1 MSKTKKSSKTEQ
13 TIEPTDEPPKSSK
26 SSTSSTKDNVEKEA
40 STDASGKSVLEET
53 FLQKKDAPPD
63 DGSSSPSSS
72 GSSSSDS
79 SSSDDDDDDSN
90 SKENSAVSSPAKKKS
105 TKSKKGTSTS
115 SPKTPDERQY
125 SSAITSSNF
134 FDPTSKIGHAN
145 IQSASMAPAQWNF
158 PTVSPENR
166 GEYMALLASL
176 ADKWGLPILSVPT
189 SGDGKP
195 ASKPKTLAGTRHA
208 NINFDKFVSIIDLT
222 VTTPPMDTVVAYAHW
237 IQGGTYKLMK
247 DTSTDTMVSIAV
259 DPNLRGN
266 EGLVNRKKIALR
278 RQSAVIYQFLL
289 NVIPLKCFTQFRIH
303 EKKYKYQDEA
313 DPTTTQ
319 CCGLTLLAML
329 LSVLKPSSKVDVGH
343 LENLLEK
350 VTFEGCKF
358 NFVAYST
365 KITDLLM
372 KIMAERGV
380 EYDDNRLMTR
390 FFKQLQDHKNKEWE
404 IAVYGAKNAWK
415 SGKSKLADVI
425 SELTIVY
432 NDLLTTGDWGK
443 IDDQHKQVIALST
456 QLNQVSSQLKKTE
469 AKLDKQRIP
478 RKSKNSD
485 KPAGKLVPQKK
496 TGGAPSWQI
505 TKKGEEILH
514 PDTNAKMVW
523 CPHHKSSDGVVNGM
537 YMTAP
542 HDHDAWKAAK
552 DQKIAD
558 RKAKR
563 KAEREAE
570 GDKPSK
576 KSGTDNNKVSRLA
589 LSKSLLTG
597 LATQYEISGPDAQ
610 QFVESTLD
618 EAAQSKE

>member
-1 MSKTKKSSKTEQ
+1 MSNPTKRSKKEQ
-13 TIEPTDEPPKSSK
+13 TIEQKGDESPKSSK
-26 SSTSSTKDNVEKEA
+26 SSTSSTKDKVETEA
-40 STDASGKSVLEET
+40 STDASGKSVLAET

-72 GSSSSDS
+72 SES
-79 SSSDDDDDDSN
+79 SSSDDEDD
-90 SKENSAVSSPAKKKS
+90 SKENSSVSSPVKKKS
-105 TKSKKGTSTS
+105 KKGKKGTSTS

-125 SSAITSSNF
+125 SSAITSSSF
-134 FDPTSKIGHAN
+134 FDPTSKIGHTN
-145 IQSASMAPAQWNF
+145 IQNASMAPAQWKF

-166 GEYMALLASL
+166 GEYMALFASL
-176 ADKWGLPILSVPT
+176 ADRWGLPILSVPT

-195 ASKPKTLAGTRHA
+195 GSKPKILAGTKHA
-208 NINFDKFVSIIDLT
+208 NLNFDKYVSIIDLT
-222 VTTPPMDTVVAYAHW
+222 VTPPSMETIVAYAHW
-237 IQGGTYKLMK
+237 IQGGTYKLLG
-247 DTSTDTMVSIAV
+247 DTSTDTMVSIAI

-266 EGLVNRKKIALR
+266 KGLVNRKKIALR

-289 NVIPLKCFTQFRIH
+289 NVIPLSCFTQFRIH
-303 EKKYKYQDEA
+303 EKKYKYTDEA
-313 DPTTTQ
+313 DPTTKL

-329 LSVLKPSSKVDVGH
+329 LGILKPSSKVDVGH
-343 LENLLEK
+343 LENLLEQ

-372 KIMAERGV
+372 KITAERGV
-380 EYDDNRLMTR
+380 EYDDNRMMTR
-390 FFKQLQDHKNKEWE
+390 FFKQLQEHKNQEWQ
-404 IAVYGAKNAWK
+404 IAVYGVKSAWH
-415 SGKSKLADVI
+415 SGKATRGDAI
-425 SELTIVY
+425 SDLTIVY
-432 NDLLTTGDWGK
+432 NNLLTTGDWGK

-478 RKSKNSD
+478 KKPKNSD

-576 KSGTDNNKVSRLA
+576 KPGTDNNKVSRLA

-597 LATQYEISGPDAQ
+597 LATQYEISGADAQ
-610 QFVESTLD
+610 KFVESTLD